1 MKNRKVEKA
10 MERIVSAVFIV
21 SGIYLSWLAVTAGIT
36 NLLSTESTITPREAT
51 ILIGYGI
58 FALSES
64 AAYIA
69 KGRTLTDIVIDYI
82 IKKEE
87 S

>member
-1 MKNRKVEKA
+1 MKNRKLEKA
-10 MERIVSAVFIV
+10 MERIVSAVVIV
-21 SGIYLSWLAVTAGIT
+21 SDIYLSWLAVVAGIT
-36 NLLSTESTITPREAT
+36 NLLSTAITPREAT

-69 KGRTLTDIVIDYI
+69 KRRTLTDIVIDYI